1 MDHDKLSQTII
12 DAYANKGYLLSAE
25 VVVFRC
31 TDNQVIRDTIVIDFS
46 EDDYQY
52 HTTVKPIYTE

>member
-1 MDHDKLSQTII
+1 MDHDKLAQTII

-25 VVVFRC
+25 LTVFRGN
-31 TDNQVIRDTIVIDFS
+31 DNQVIRDTIVIDFS
-46 EDDYQY
+46 DDDYQY